1 MRAVMLVTTDG
12 PKWVNPETISV
23 LWALDGTTVRLHTP
37 AGFMDTKGT
46 PDGVVVALWGPAAA
60 PAAQKVVTRG
70 R

>member
-23 LWALDGTTVRLHTP
+23 LWALDGTTVRIHTP

-46 PDGVVVALWGPAAA
+46 PDGVVAALWGAQAS
-60 PAAQKVVTRG
+60 AAQKVVTRG